1 MSEKWYF
8 LVYGAVFS
16 REHVTCVIFL
26 DIGEI
31 LEKGVHESSVCDTGV
46 YRFPNFHIFKQFPF
60 QIPYNLDH
68 FFQFSITF
76 NNSFLPF
83 QFPYPS
89 IFATCYPFP
98 EIFTSFP
105 FPPNC
110 ANSPFYP
117 SVHSSSPRYFT
128 STFISNSADG
138 LVYPSTISGEVLCD
152 TLHLVWCVCVRP
164 SLSPPPMVS
173 RYNLRTDFKFCT
185 VVWYHKMQIKFEF
198 QCDQIIDSK
207 VVTVWRLKICEAL
220 RGMKIQGKQFL
231 ICYTGDE
238 LLIKYNWF

>member
-1 MSEKWYF
+1 MWMLCSVWKMIFPRIRRSFEKRKY
-8 LVYGAVFS
+8 
-16 REHVTCVIFL
+16 VIFL

-31 LEKGVHESSVCDTGV
+31 LEKGVHKSSVCDTGV
-46 YRFPNFHIFKQFPF
+46 YRFPNFHIFRQFPF

-105 FPPNC
+105 FPPNR

-138 LVYPSTISGEVLCD
+138 LVYPSTLSGEVLCD
-152 TLHLVWCVCVRP
+152 TLRLVWCVCVRP
-164 SLSPPPMVS
+164 SLCPPPMVS

-198 QCDQIIDSK
+198 QCDQIIGSK
-207 VVTVWRLKICEAL
+207 VVTVWRLKICETWQ
-220 RGMKIQGKQFL
+220 GMKIQGKQCL
-231 ICYTGDE
+231 ICYTGM
-238 LLIKYNWF
+238 NF